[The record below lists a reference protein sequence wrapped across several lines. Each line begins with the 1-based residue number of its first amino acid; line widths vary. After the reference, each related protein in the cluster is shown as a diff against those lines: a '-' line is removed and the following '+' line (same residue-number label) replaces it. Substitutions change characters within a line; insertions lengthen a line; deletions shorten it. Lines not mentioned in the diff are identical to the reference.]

1 MLKVSRIKKS
11 YIYFFLLLI
20 LCATII
26 IGIFLK
32 KPEESND
39 AISKDNTTIE
49 ENTDEDIIL
58 SINNSVDLAVDYFN
72 IKNLISES
80 ELVAIVK
87 VKSGEGMNYN
97 PIKKE
102 YVPVYTTGVLEI
114 QNILSNTSDKKISEG
129 QELEYV
135 RLGGKIEYGKYLN
148 GLREVEK
155 EKLQQNMYDKTNK
168 STEELARKI
177 VKDIYIDDI
186 EIENDKEYLVFLK
199 FTNDYNK
206 YNIIGFEYGLR
217 EYDSN
222 TMMVK
227 NNSSNQFESME
238 RITTDINKLAK

>member
-238 RITTDINKLAK
+238 KITTDINKLSK

>member
-227 NNSSNQFESME
+227 NNRSNQFESME